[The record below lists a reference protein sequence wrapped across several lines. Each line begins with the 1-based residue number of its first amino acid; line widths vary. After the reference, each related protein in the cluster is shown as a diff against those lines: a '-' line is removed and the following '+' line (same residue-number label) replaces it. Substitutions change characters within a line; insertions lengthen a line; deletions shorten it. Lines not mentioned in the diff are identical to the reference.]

1 MTELSI
7 GFTES
12 ERARVGEL
20 YWAAFGPK
28 LRIAFRDEA
37 TGVAQVTAALRPD
50 RALIARVDGQ
60 VAGMCGFHHDGHGAV
75 DLSWA
80 RLRAGLGTAAAAW
93 AALTLAP
100 LDRSERKTPDG
111 RERKTPDRRE
121 MNGVLVLDGICV
133 AAEHRGHGIGS
144 ALLDAITE
152 LAAQHGD
159 QWVQLSVVDTNPR
172 AEALYRRQGFAT
184 AEHGS
189 LGPLR
194 HLYGFD
200 RYRTMR
206 KRTW

>member
-80 RLRAGLGTAAAAW
+80 GLRAGLGIVAAAW

-100 LDRSERKTPDG
+100 LDR
-111 RERKTPDRRE
+111 RERD
-121 MNGVLVLDGICV
+121 GVLVLDGICV
-133 AAEHRGHGIGS
+133 AAEHRGRGIGS
-144 ALLDAITE
+144 ALLDAVTE
-152 LAAQHGD
+152 LAARHGD
-159 QWVQLSVVDTNPR
+159 QWVQLSVIDTNPR
-172 AEALYRRQGFAT
+172 AEALYRRHGFAT